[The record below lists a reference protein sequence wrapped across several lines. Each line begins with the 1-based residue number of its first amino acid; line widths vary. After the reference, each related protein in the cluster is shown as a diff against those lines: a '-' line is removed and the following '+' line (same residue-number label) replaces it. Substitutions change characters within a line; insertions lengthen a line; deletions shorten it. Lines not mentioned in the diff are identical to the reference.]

1 MKKIFVFLMVFSI
14 LLANAIAADQ
24 KLEEIKVSLSIETV
38 TPDDEQ
44 TIVGFSSTPI
54 ASWKS
59 AVTAIPD
66 NGITLTPDPSDGSF
80 RYDSNTTKLYA
91 YAMILNDESVTI
103 DFQASP
109 LKGYKSS
116 TNPGQDDNTAVSDA
130 SLNWVLAKG
139 DDEYNLNA
147 EEITDGTIDTDKV
160 IETIFHHK
168 KPFSKWESYNSNVY
182 CVELDISSLD
192 NQDYRQIATQYGVN
206 YWETTLTVL
215 VHSGN

>member
-24 KLEEIKVSLSIETV
+24 KSEEIKVSLSIETV
-38 TPDDEQ
+38 DPDDEK

-54 ASWKS
+54 TSWDS
-59 AVTAIPD
+59 TVTAIPA
-66 NGITLTPDPSDGSF
+66 NGITLTPNSADGSF

-91 YAMILNDESVTI
+91 YAKILNDQEVTI

-109 LKGYKSS
+109 LKGYKNS
-116 TNPGQDDNTAVSDA
+116 TNPEQGDNTSVSDA

-139 DDEYNLNA
+139 DEGNLH
-147 EEITDGTIDTDKV
+147 EENITDGTINTDNKV

-168 KPFSKWESYNSNVY
+168 NPSSKWVSYNSNVY
-182 CVELDISSLD
+182 CVELDIKSAG
-192 NQDYRQIATQYGVN
+192 QDYRQVAAQYGVN
-206 YWETTLTVL
+206 YWKTTLTVL
-215 VHSGN
+215 VHSEG

>member
-24 KLEEIKVSLSIETV
+24 KSEEIKVSLSIETV

-54 ASWKS
+54 TSWNS

-109 LKGYKSS
+109 LEGYKSS
-116 TNPGQDDNTAVSDA
+116 TNPGQGDNTAVSNA

-147 EEITDGTIDTDKV
+147 EEITDGTIDTDDKV
-160 IETIFHHK
+160 IQTIFHHK
-168 KPFSKWESYNSNVY
+168 KPSSNWVSYNSNVY
-182 CVELDISSLD
+182 CVELDIKSAG
-192 NQDYRQIATQYGVN
+192 QDYRQVAAQYGVN

-215 VHSGN
+215 VHSEG